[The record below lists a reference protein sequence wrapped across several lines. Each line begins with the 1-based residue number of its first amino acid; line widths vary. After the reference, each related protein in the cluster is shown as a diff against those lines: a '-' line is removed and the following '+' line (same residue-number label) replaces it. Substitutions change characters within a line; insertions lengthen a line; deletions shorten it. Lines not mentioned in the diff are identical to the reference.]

1 MGSKHLHVYNMFTT
15 ASLLAMFFEDFFSRL
30 SFFLFFLP
38 LLNNNSNN
46 KIGTGGEEVS
56 GGKPVIVKNV
66 KSVEAKYLDLANH
79 YFVVFSH
86 LFPLL

>member
-1 MGSKHLHVYNMFTT
+1 M
-15 ASLLAMFFEDFFSRL
+15 SLLAMFFEDFFSRL
-30 SFFLFFLP
+30 SFFLSFYFSYLFSIIIE
-38 LLNNNSNN
+38 LIKL
-46 KIGTGGEEVS
+46 GLGGEEVS

-66 KSVEAKYLDLANH
+66 KSVETKYLDLANH